1 VPRMKG
7 ARMERLMTSK
17 PQARTVSGLQRFP
30 ANQDLQSPEVLHRVG
45 YARVSTADQ
54 DLRLQ
59 IDALVRDGVAEE
71 DIFQE
76 KISAV
81 KVGRPQFTAMMR
93 DLRAGDLL
101 VVWKLDRL
109 GRSVRQVL
117 DTFADLD
124 RRGIKVRVI
133 TQLGMDTT
141 TPMGRMIV
149 TVMAA
154 VAELER
160 DMIRERTAAGLAAAR
175 ERGRVGGR
183 RETYS
188 DAQIEAAAALVRQ
201 GASIAEARMD
211 VKDRKGRPITATRLR
226 SRIQE
231 LENRT

>member
-1 VPRMKG
+1 
-7 ARMERLMTSK
+7 
-17 PQARTVSGLQRFP
+17 
-30 ANQDLQSPEVLHRVG
+30 
-45 YARVSTADQ
+45 
-54 DLRLQ
+54 
-59 IDALVRDGVAEE
+59 
-71 DIFQE
+71 
-76 KISAV
+76 
-81 KVGRPQFTAMMR
+81 
-93 DLRAGDLL
+93 
-101 VVWKLDRL
+101 
-109 GRSVRQVL
+109 L

-188 DAQIEAAAALVRQ
+188 DAQIEAAAELVRQ